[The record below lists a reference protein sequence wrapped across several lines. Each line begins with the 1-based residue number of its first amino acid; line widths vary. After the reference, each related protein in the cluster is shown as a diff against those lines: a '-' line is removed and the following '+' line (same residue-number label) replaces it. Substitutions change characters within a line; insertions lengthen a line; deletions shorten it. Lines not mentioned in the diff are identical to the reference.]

1 MQRHLA
7 SYAARQDQ
15 RLDDEKHLLKE
26 NYTEVMQIVD
36 G

>member
-7 SYAARQDQ
+7 SYTARQDQ
-15 RLDDEKHLLKE
+15 WLDDEKHLLKE
-26 NYTEVMQIVD
+26 NYTEVMRIVN